1 MAKLLVDAGAQ
12 KALRQLGEEEG
23 RRENRQGVFGG
34 RRICFFGFL
43 KFLWLRTLCFVEF
56 IFCLGFFGVS

>member
-1 MAKLLVDAGAQ
+1 ML
-12 KALRQLGEEEG
+12 
-23 RRENRQGVFGG
+23 GG
-34 RRICFFGFL
+34 RGKCFFGFL